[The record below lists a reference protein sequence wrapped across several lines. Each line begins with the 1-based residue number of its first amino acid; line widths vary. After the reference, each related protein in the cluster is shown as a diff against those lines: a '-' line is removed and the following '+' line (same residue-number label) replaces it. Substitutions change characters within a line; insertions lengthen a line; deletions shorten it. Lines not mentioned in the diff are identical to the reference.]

1 MFLDG
6 LLRDI
11 SGNKNPMFGKIPWS
25 FGLTKDTDIRLAN
38 VAKLSSESGKKA
50 WSLKTEE
57 EKKIV
62 IDRLNKAIMNQ
73 HKATKIEIKISEYL
87 ESENIEFI
95 KNMKINYFY
104 VDFYLPLYNIVLEC
118 DGDYW
123 HSNPKFYKNKNLT
136 DVQIKNLDRDKR
148 KNKMLED
155 NKIKYLRFW
164 EYDIH
169 NNFDKVKYEIK
180 ELLNKK
186 KVLN

>member
-1 MFLDG
+1 
-6 LLRDI
+6 
-11 SGNKNPMFGKIPWS
+11 
-25 FGLTKDTDIRLAN
+25 
-38 VAKLSSESGKKA
+38 
-50 WSLKTEE
+50 
-57 EKKIV
+57 
-62 IDRLNKAIMNQ
+62 MNQ